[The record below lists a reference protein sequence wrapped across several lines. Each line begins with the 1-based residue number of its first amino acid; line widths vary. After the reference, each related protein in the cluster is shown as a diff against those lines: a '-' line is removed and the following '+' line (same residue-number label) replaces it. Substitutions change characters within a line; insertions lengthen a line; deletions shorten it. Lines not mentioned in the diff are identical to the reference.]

1 MTEASP
7 HGRAGPAFVIAIGAA
22 VVLGAVGLFASRP
35 DIAAMGLPLATWSAL
50 MIRQARRR
58 ADVVM
63 TFNPMPGGEGEVR
76 TAIEVDSAADA
87 VELVLVQ
94 AQRRTRR
101 LIVPASGGSII
112 ARSRV
117 LHSGPILAVQA
128 AARGVSGDGALLF
141 PASRPTV
148 AARSIAPP
156 RQGLDVVPVPRT
168 LTGLHGAHEGRRPG
182 QGGDFRDI
190 HPFAPGDELRRVDWR
205 ATARLARRPGDLLV
219 RRTTALSEASV
230 VIAMDT
236 AEDLGTVVAS
246 WGTGDF
252 ERSGVTSL
260 DRARQAAGAI
270 AAAAIGEGDRVALH
284 VLVYGGRSLRSG
296 GGARHLARL
305 ETTIA
310 AIGQAG
316 EDARF
321 RRTPH
326 VAHGSV
332 IYVLST
338 FFEGAAAQTA
348 MMWRAGGHRVV
359 AVDVLPDLDLA
370 RLTKTQLIALRV
382 VLAERENIFGDLR
395 GAGVDVILWSDEA
408 AAELRAAARSR
419 R

>member
-1 MTEASP
+1 
-7 HGRAGPAFVIAIGAA
+7 
-22 VVLGAVGLFASRP
+22 
-35 DIAAMGLPLATWSAL
+35 
-50 MIRQARRR
+50 
-58 ADVVM
+58 M
-63 TFNPMPGGEGEVR
+63 TFSPMPGGEGEVR

>member
-7 HGRAGPAFVIAIGAA
+7 HGRAGPTFVIAIGAA

-35 DIAAMGLPLATWSAL
+35 DIAALGLPLATWSAL
-50 MIRQARRR
+50 MIGQGRRR

-63 TFNPMPGGEGEVR
+63 TFSPLPGSEGEVR
-76 TAIEVDSAADA
+76 TAIEVDSGADA
-87 VELVLVQ
+87 VELVVVQ

-141 PASRPTV
+141 PASQPAV

-156 RQGLDVVPVPRT
+156 RQGLDVVPVPRI

-230 VIAMDT
+230 VIALDT

-260 DRARQAAGAI
+260 DRARQAARAI
-270 AAAAIGEGDRVALH
+270 AATAIGEGDRVALH

-316 EDARF
+316 EDASF

-359 AVDVLPDLDLA
+359 AVDVLPELDLT
-370 RLTKTQLIALRV
+370 RLTKTQLMALRV
-382 VLAERENIFGDLR
+382 VLAERENVFGDLR

-408 AAELRAAARSR
+408 SAELRAAARSR

>member
-50 MIRQARRR
+50 MIRQGRRR

-63 TFNPMPGGEGEVR
+63 TFSPMPGGEGEVR
-76 TAIEVDSAADA
+76 TAIEVDSGADA

-141 PASRPTV
+141 PASRPAV